1 MRFYYIIIIL
11 FIYTCDRASSDGWQ
25 HQRQHQIGVSYC
37 YTDMNL
43 NTSTFGMC
51 LNSSLMSV
59 SA

>member
-1 MRFYYIIIIL
+1 MRFYYIIINL
-11 FIYTCDRASSDGWQ
+11 SIYTCDRASSDGWQ
-25 HQRQHQIGVSYC
+25 RQRQISVSYC

-43 NTSTFGMC
+43 NTLTFGMC